1 MRFIPTATLL
11 LALAGGVLAASPDEE
26 YLAIYTKIQDADALQ
41 KSGQSSVA
49 AARYKEAQDAL
60 LKYHMNH
67 PAANVA
73 AVNYRLDYLGD
84 KLKELAASL
93 PSTNAIPAAASAQ
106 PFSPLT
112 PQQQAAA
119 TLQELTKAYNLLEM
133 KYKEAQSVQ
142 PAALAPGE
150 LDKARE
156 KIAGLEKDRDL
167 LGVSLDQQ
175 RTANAAAAKPAAS
188 SAAAATGTNQSAQA
202 EVAGLKHSLEETRQ
216 KLSDTEAELNNLK
229 TRPALE
235 RPEAGDLQQLAAV
248 TAERDQAKKDLAT
261 VSNELVNVSKEL
273 GDRVAH
279 ANAGAAAPGADAA
292 KLKEVEKER
301 DDLKQQLAAMTPATP
316 SQPAPAAA
324 AASSAE
330 LEQLRARLA
339 VLEAAAVPYTAEERA
354 VLKSPT
360 AARLTVPPAAAREPA
375 SKVHSVKDL
384 SPGAATIMR
393 DAEMDATTR
402 RYDDA
407 EKKYLQVLQ
416 QDENNIYVLAKLGSA
431 EFAAGRLDDCEKN
444 TRRALALDPNDPGA
458 LYLLGILRYRQ
469 EKLDEAFD
477 ALSRSASFN
486 PTNQSTQ
493 YFLGCVLADK
503 GLRSEAETA
512 LRKALDLD
520 PNFADAHFSLALV
533 YAAQTPPSLE
543 MARFHYQK
551 ALDLGHAKNASLDK
565 MLSAAK

>member
-1 MRFIPTATLL
+1 
-11 LALAGGVLAASPDEE
+11 
-26 YLAIYTKIQDADALQ
+26 
-41 KSGQSSVA
+41 
-49 AARYKEAQDAL
+49 
-60 LKYHMNH
+60 
-67 PAANVA
+67 
-73 AVNYRLDYLGD
+73 
-84 KLKELAASL
+84 
-93 PSTNAIPAAASAQ
+93 
-106 PFSPLT
+106 
-112 PQQQAAA
+112 
-119 TLQELTKAYNLLEM
+119 
-133 KYKEAQSVQ
+133 
-142 PAALAPGE
+142 
-150 LDKARE
+150 
-156 KIAGLEKDRDL
+156 
-167 LGVSLDQQ
+167 
-175 RTANAAAAKPAAS
+175 
-188 SAAAATGTNQSAQA
+188 
-202 EVAGLKHSLEETRQ
+202 
-216 KLSDTEAELNNLK
+216 
-229 TRPALE
+229 
-235 RPEAGDLQQLAAV
+235 
-248 TAERDQAKKDLAT
+248 
-261 VSNELVNVSKEL
+261 
-273 GDRVAH
+273 
-279 ANAGAAAPGADAA
+279 
-292 KLKEVEKER
+292 
-301 DDLKQQLAAMTPATP
+301 MTPATP